1 MRLSSSASEIS
12 DGLLECSTWTWVGAK
27 RLVAC
32 KYSLAELLSPA
43 KARSYKLSSSFWVRS
58 GDCWSSDT
66 RFSHSSLN
74 AGFFFQR
81 LRVVSSTPS
90 WMAYFSCE
98 DGTRFGG
105 GTISQFKNFSC
116 RGSKMLSM
124 PLGEMFLTCIVLV

>member
-1 MRLSSSASEIS
+1 M
-12 DGLLECSTWTWVGAK
+12 ECSTCTWVGAR

-43 KARSYKLSSSFWVRS
+43 NALSYRVSKIFWVRS
-58 GDCWSSDT
+58 GDCCSSPT
-66 RFSHSSLN
+66 RRSHSSLN

-90 WMAYFSCE
+90 SRAYFSWE
-98 DGTRFGG
+98 VGTRYPTGCM
-105 GTISQFKNFSC
+105 SQFKYFSC

-124 PLGEMFLTCIVLV
+124 LMCELFYVRYT